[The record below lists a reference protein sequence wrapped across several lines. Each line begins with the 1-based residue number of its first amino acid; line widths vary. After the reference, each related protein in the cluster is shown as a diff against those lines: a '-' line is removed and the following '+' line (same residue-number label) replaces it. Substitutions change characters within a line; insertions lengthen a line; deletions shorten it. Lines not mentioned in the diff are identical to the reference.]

1 MKMLPRLSA
10 LFLVSFAS
18 ATLFA
23 CAAPADAPAETEVEA
38 TGTTAEPLLET
49 CVGTYTRPDGDGD
62 GPLVLRLESAH
73 GSCKAGELHLGG
85 DHTVTVAATGA
96 TVPGTWNGNAE
107 SFVLCTDQ
115 HCFQWQRSITS
126 GER

>member
-1 MKMLPRLSA
+1 MMTFPRLAA

-23 CAAPADAPAETEVEA
+23 CAAPADAPADVEA

-49 CVGTYTRPDGDGD
+49 CVGTYTRPAADGD
-62 GPLVLRLESAH
+62 GPLVLRLETAH
-73 GSCKAGELHLGG
+73 GRCKAGDLHLGG

-96 TVPGTWNGNAE
+96 PVRGTWNGNAE
-107 SFVLCTDQ
+107 TFVLCTDQ